1 MKYSILALTLSISS
15 VSAWASFGRRE
26 LLQQVSSAAAVVAP
40 ALACPLSS
48 SASLL
53 DEFGTD
59 PGKIVQK
66 EPEKPAIVIS
76 RKGEQAIDPT
86 LKGSYYYP
94 TAKKRYLPRILKV
107 SNGISDVSNSIER
120 EEWDNVKEFFK
131 DADNAVLPMKL
142 YVSSLDGQGLSMS
155 NSYAKQMKGQSDIY
169 EKNVSLLSKAIQSQN
184 KDQAAQAILKMGVA
198 VTEYRLSGRLT
209 DDDGNIPSVDE
220 MRRMAMR
227 KPTVAI
233 AQK

>member
-1 MKYSILALTLSISS
+1 
-15 VSAWASFGRRE
+15 
-26 LLQQVSSAAAVVAP
+26 
-40 ALACPLSS
+40 
-48 SASLL
+48 
-53 DEFGTD
+53 
-59 PGKIVQK
+59 
-66 EPEKPAIVIS
+66 
-76 RKGEQAIDPT
+76 
-86 LKGSYYYP
+86 
-94 TAKKRYLPRILKV
+94 
-107 SNGISDVSNSIER
+107 
-120 EEWDNVKEFFK
+120 
-131 DADNAVLPMKL
+131 MKL

-198 VTEYRLSGRLT
+198 VTEYRLSGRLA